1 MRKIWKNLT
10 TARKVMKKSQIIG
23 KRAKMNKI
31 QENDQFLVFCL
42 VKYLKLSTNVKN
54 NEIRSINEEKCRNA

>member
-10 TARKVMKKSQIIG
+10 TAGKVMKKSQIIG